1 MSEATGVR
9 VAKLTEGSEAGSELT
24 LPQAETWSAERVL
37 RWADDNYGSGVAIAS
52 AFGVE
57 GIALI
62 DMAAQVWSGLRV
74 FVLDTAF
81 LFPETYRLIE
91 QVEERY
97 GVSVERVQPALTPA
111 DQAGKC
117 GPELWSH
124 DPDLCCQMRK
134 VEPLRRKL
142 ASLQAWVTSIRR
154 DQTPERASIR
164 KIEWDPGF
172 HLVKVNPLA
181 DWALE
186 RVWRYIRA
194 RKLPYNPLHDRR
206 YPSIGCTHCTQA
218 VEAGDDP
225 RSGRWP
231 GFAKRECGLH
241 VPDPGADSAS
251 GQRSS

>member
-1 MSEATGVR
+1 MNEATGAG
-9 VAKLTEGSEAGSELT
+9 VAKLTGTSNAGNERT
-24 LPQAETWSAERVL
+24 LPQAEMWSPERVL
-37 RWADDNYGSGVAIAS
+37 RWAEDSYGSGVAIAS

-62 DMAAQVWSGLRV
+62 DIAAQVWSGLRV

-97 GVSVERVQPALTPA
+97 GVPVERVLPVLTPA
-111 DQAGKC
+111 AQAGKC
-117 GPELWSH
+117 GPELWNH

-142 ASLQAWVTSIRR
+142 AGLKAWVTSIRR
-154 DQTPERASIR
+154 EQTPERAGIR
-164 KIEWDPGF
+164 KVEWDPGF
-172 HLVKVNPLA
+172 QLVKINPLA
-181 DWALE
+181 DWPMD
-186 RVWRYIRA
+186 RVWRYVRA

-241 VPDPGADSAS
+241 VPDPGEDSPS
-251 GQRSS
+251 GPGSS